1 MELFR
6 NSGTPV
12 CTSFFLIIPKVLQL
26 FVLLIT
32 LENILQFIVIY
43 IYIYITTFDWS

>member
-12 CTSFFLIIPKVLQL
+12 CLDQPDFKMFDL
-26 FVLLIT
+26 FDNRIL
-32 LENILQFIVIY
+32 ILQKLF
-43 IYIYITTFDWS
+43 

>member
-12 CTSFFLIIPKVLQL
+12 CIHNYVNLVTIKRVSVFNQ
-26 FVLLIT
+26 IT
-32 LENILQFIVIY
+32 YKLVFAGR
-43 IYIYITTFDWS
+43 